1 MLDQF
6 IAVIVA
12 VILEPA
18 IRAIKAKFAPSSA
31 VMLLITVV
39 MAAFAAAGIVVYQAW
54 QSGEAFTLE
63 ALIALVPTI
72 FAVGQIIY
80 ALL

>member
-12 VILEPA
+12 VVLEPL
-18 IRAIKAKFAPSSA
+18 IRVIKAKFAPSSS
-31 VMLLITVV
+31 VMLLITVAL
-39 MAAFAAAGIVVYQAW
+39 AALAAAGIVAYEAFT
-54 QSGEAFTLE
+54 SGEAFTLD
-63 ALIALVPTI
+63 ALIALVPTV